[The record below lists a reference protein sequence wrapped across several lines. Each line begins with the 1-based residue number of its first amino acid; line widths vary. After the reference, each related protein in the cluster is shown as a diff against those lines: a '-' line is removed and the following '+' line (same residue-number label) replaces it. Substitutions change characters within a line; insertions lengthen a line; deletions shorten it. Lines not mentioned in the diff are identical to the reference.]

1 MKPIRI
7 LVAGIAGGIWLLFL
21 TFLSDYI
28 AILVAPYNIFDIGG
42 MRPPDDPVMAFFFLY
57 PFLFAFIAAFVF
69 ELVKGSL
76 RGSRDKKGF
85 IFGVILILLVLVPN
99 ILVIFSSMTYPAGFY
114 ISNLLSGI
122 IGYPILG
129 ILFARVMVEKKQ
141 TKNLSSS
148 LPMRLA

>member
-1 MKPIRI
+1 MKPIKI
-7 LVAGIAGGIWLLFL
+7 LISGIAGGIWLLFI

-28 AILVAPYNIFDIGG
+28 AVLVAPYNIFDIGG
-42 MRPPDDPVMAFFFLY
+42 MRPPDDPIMALFFLY

-76 RGSRDKKGF
+76 NGSRDKKGLL
-85 IFGVILILLVLVPN
+85 FGFILILLILIPN

-114 ISNLLSGI
+114 VSNILSGI

-129 ILFARVMVEKKQ
+129 IIFARVMGE
-141 TKNLSSS
+141 TD
-148 LPMRLA
+148 